1 MGKVRLTEE
10 ERVQLLKECKA
21 LSADIR
27 RLRELLEKQGIT
39 IKGGKENGNESKSK
53 NES

>member
-21 LSADIR
+21 LSDDIR
-27 RLRELLEKQGIT
+27 QLRELLEKQGFT
-39 IKGGKENGNESKSK
+39 IEGGKENGNDER
-53 NES
+53 